1 MSELI
6 NTTMSSTTTST
17 SLNNETITS
26 NQPISPACKV
36 KPKAKA
42 KAKSKPEAKAKPES
56 EAKPDSEAKSEDAP
70 VDVCIPPPSKEKK
83 PKTKTNTKVRAKPPS
98 LQPYYDIVNQF
109 EIGVDE
115 AGRGP
120 LFGRLYVAAAILPK
134 DDSFRHGDIRDSK
147 KYTSKT
153 KITELSDYI
162 KANSVAWAIHY
173 IEADEIDKINI
184 RQAVLKA
191 MHECIR
197 QAIQSTKGNVSDY
210 FLLIDGNDFRPYT
223 IFDETT
229 GELQCYKHETI
240 EGGDNLYTPI
250 AAASILAKVARD
262 EYVAELCEKH
272 PELDARY
279 KLSTNMGYGT
289 KLHLDGI
296 LEHGITQWHRRSY
309 GRCKEAD
316 YNLILEESFPCGSHY
331 V

>member
-42 KAKSKPEAKAKPES
+42 KAKAKPEA
-56 EAKPDSEAKSEDAP
+56 EAKSEDAP